1 MLEEFGACDRISLD
15 GLEVTVG
22 RNMSSRKYSGM
33 GSGGSERHG
42 GERFYHLRQCV
53 TNRMLVEM

>member
-33 GSGGSERHG
+33 GSHKGFTILDNVSRTE
-42 GERFYHLRQCV
+42 C
-53 TNRMLVEM
+53 